1 MKIIASIICL
11 PLLALSACAEDSPE
25 LANLAIASIRPVPYY
40 LRLSDTNM
48 HVVGANYLGYKVT
61 EVTTNTITLTRE
73 SDGRPV
79 TIIKGKPTTEQ
90 ELVVLFVDASKKTR
104 YPVVRIGEELN
115 IGTQMFTLQSIN
127 VNGLSCTLRDA
138 DSGELLTIT
147 NQWVQQA
154 GPAYP
159 PQGVGSADP

>member
-1 MKIIASIICL
+1 MKTIAAILCL
-11 PLLALSACAEDSPE
+11 PLLALFACAEDSPE
-25 LANLAIASIRPVPYY
+25 LENLAIASIRPVPYY

-48 HVVGANYLGYKVT
+48 HVAGTEVNGYRVT

-73 SDGRPV
+73 IDGRPV
-79 TIIKGKPTTEQ
+79 TITKGKPVTDR
-90 ELVVLFVDASKKTR
+90 ELVVLFVDVSKKTR

-115 IGTQMFTLQSIN
+115 IGTQIFKLQSIN
-127 VNGLSCTLRDA
+127 VNGLSCSLRDV
-138 DSGELLTIT
+138 DSGELVIIT
-147 NQWVQQA
+147 NKSVQQG

>member
-1 MKIIASIICL
+1 MKIIAAILCL
-11 PLLALSACAEDSPE
+11 PLLALFACAEDSPE
-25 LANLAIASIRPVPYY
+25 LKNLAIASIRPVPYY

-48 HVVGANYLGYKVT
+48 HVVGTEVNGYRVT

-79 TIIKGKPTTEQ
+79 TIIKGKPVTEQ
-90 ELVVLFVDASKKTR
+90 ELVVLFVDISNRTR
-104 YPVVRIGEELN
+104 YPVIRIGEEITVGTRRFMLQD
-115 IGTQMFTLQSIN
+115 IGKA
-127 VNGLSCTLRDA
+127 SCTLRDI
-138 DSGELLTIT
+138 DSEELLTVT
-147 NQWVQQA
+147 NKLVQQG